1 MRIVGRKSLSAAILC
16 LLVSASAA
24 FAGELE
30 PFTSDLVVTRTNESG
45 QLVTTTARFY
55 RDSEGRTRTEE
66 ANLVVITDPVAGK
79 TIHLFPT
86 ERSYMEQSW
95 AGTPPQEGRMGPAE
109 PLQKTESSLGSRSTE
124 GWVTEGRRYTVSISK
139 PGNKAPHTREVTV
152 WLSQD
157 LKIPMGVEIQDPVN
171 GPWSQ
176 HYTNIAAGSKLD
188 EALFQAPAG
197 YVLVVQPPPSQVQ
210 RCNLRLGPDPLILN
224 SFGPVLGRG
233 VVVAST
239 NANRGCVFVD
249 GYYYVEYPLE
259 FIQLTPLFFPS
270 FSARWRDNGGPLPYV
285 PYVAF
290 GDLILVA
297 ANNDDTTT
305 KDGLVILTVWF

>member
-1 MRIVGRKSLSAAILC
+1 MRTAVRKSLSAAILC
-16 LLVSASAA
+16 LLVLASAA

-45 QLVTTTARFY
+45 QPVTTTSRFY

-66 ANLVVITDPVAGK
+66 GNLVTITDPVAGK

-86 ERSYMEQSW
+86 ERTYMEQSW
-95 AGTPPQEGRMGPAE
+95 AGGPPQQGRMSPPE

-124 GWVTEGRRYTVSISK
+124 GWVTEGRRYSISR
-139 PGNKAPHTREVTV
+139 PGGKAAVTREVTV

-157 LKIPMGVEIQDPVN
+157 LKIPIGVEIQDPVN

-176 HYTNIAAGSKLD
+176 RYTNIAAGS
-188 EALFQAPAG
+188 EPERALFQAPAS
-197 YVLVVQPPPSQVQ
+197 YVLVVQPPPTQVR
-210 RCNLRLGPDPLILN
+210 RCNLRINPDPLILN

-233 VVVAST
+233 MQVAST
-239 NANRGCVFVD
+239 SANRGCVFVD
-249 GYYYVEYPLE
+249 GLVYVEYPLE

-270 FSARWRDNGGPLPYV
+270 FSARWRDNGGLLPYV

-305 KDGLVILTVWF
+305 KDGLMILTVWF